1 MQSSTYP
8 RDVRDNDDSDAVL
21 MDLIQARK
29 QWALEVLFKRYLAR
43 GISYARRAGVDY
55 QTAEDIVADAFI
67 KVWNHSEK
75 FQAMRG
81 SFGGWFHA
89 MVHNLAID
97 ELRRMQT
104 RSNAQCKAYME
115 TGILGMADDD
125 NEFTQEIER
134 IQIRSALTALPQAQ
148 RDLLQMA
155 YLEGMSRR
163 EIARRLA
170 LPLGTVHTRL
180 RLGKEKL
187 KRLLQQESQNQTPL
201 GQSF

>member
-1 MQSSTYP
+1 MQTLH
-8 RDVRDNDDSDAVL
+8 RIRNVQDDESSDAEL
-21 MDLIQARK
+21 MHLIQARK
-29 QWALEVLFKRYLAR
+29 QWALEVLFQRYLAR

-67 KVWNHSEK
+67 KVWNHAEK

-104 RSNAQCKAYME
+104 RSNAQCRAYLE
-115 TGILGMADDD
+115 TGNPGQSDEE

-187 KRLLQQESQNQTPL
+187 KRLLQDTQTQAPLSQM
-201 GQSF
+201 F